1 MSDIRKSTEIEN
13 LAANTLETRFEDIN
27 EATVESTKYRIID
40 TLGCL
45 IGGSTDT
52 GNLELA
58 GLLRDEGG
66 KEEAT
71 ILIHGGKIPAA
82 NAALVNCVMARSF
95 DFEPVSPLLD
105 GVSWPGHISGTTV
118 PTAVTMAEATNVS
131 GREMITALLVGD
143 DIATRLLAASGF
155 GFSLG
160 WDGTGTVNAFGATAI
175 AGRLL
180 GLDKLQLRNAFGI
193 VLNQI
198 GSTFQII
205 WDATTAFK
213 LPQGLSAREGI
224 FSAKLAKA
232 GWTGPKDVLFG
243 QFGYFK
249 MFTEGC
255 MKPEALTMELGK
267 TYHADGTIKPY
278 SCCRITH
285 TAIDCALALVNKYGI
300 KADDIETVNL
310 DLHQGEI
317 DHKCGNPF
325 QIGAFPHGDAAF
337 SYQYVIST
345 AFLYGAVKPEHFT
358 EKAIRDTR
366 ISEFIPKI
374 RLTAASDI
382 KFESAR
388 VTVNLKDGRE
398 LTESCEFAKGT
409 PEHNPMT
416 QDDILA
422 KFWTNVEFSGK
433 ISKQKATELLKMIQ
447 NLEDLDSVNKLIPL
461 LVA

>member
-1 MSDIRKSTEIEN
+1 MSDITKSTEIEN
-13 LAANTLETRFEDIN
+13 LAANTLETRFEDIDK
-27 EATVESTKYRIID
+27 ATVESTKYRIID

-45 IGGSTDT
+45 IGGSADT

-71 ILIHGGKIPAA
+71 VLIHGGKIPAA

-118 PTAVTMAEATNVS
+118 PTAVTMAEAANVS
-131 GREMITALLVGD
+131 GQEMITALLVGD
-143 DIATRLLAASGF
+143 DIATRLLASSGF

-224 FSAKLAKA
+224 FSAKLAKT
-232 GWTGPKDVLFG
+232 GWTGPEEILFG
-243 QFGYFK
+243 KFGYFN

-255 MKPEALTMELGK
+255 LKPEALTMELGK
-267 TYHADGTIKPY
+267 TYHADSTIKPY
-278 SCCRITH
+278 PCCRIPH

-317 DHKCGNPF
+317 DHKCGNQF
-325 QIGAFPHGDAAF
+325 TIGPFPHGDAASRMPLSLQLLHGSNLLRKSPAPSIGGKGSGRNHLCPVQARDQRVLLLQWCF
-337 SYQYVIST
+337 SYSR
-345 AFLYGAVKPEHFT
+345 KP
-358 EKAIRDTR
+358 RR
-366 ISEFIPKI
+366 
-374 RLTAASDI
+374 
-382 KFESAR
+382 
-388 VTVNLKDGRE
+388 
-398 LTESCEFAKGT
+398 
-409 PEHNPMT
+409 
-416 QDDILA
+416 
-422 KFWTNVEFSGK
+422 
-433 ISKQKATELLKMIQ
+433 
-447 NLEDLDSVNKLIPL
+447 
-461 LVA
+461 